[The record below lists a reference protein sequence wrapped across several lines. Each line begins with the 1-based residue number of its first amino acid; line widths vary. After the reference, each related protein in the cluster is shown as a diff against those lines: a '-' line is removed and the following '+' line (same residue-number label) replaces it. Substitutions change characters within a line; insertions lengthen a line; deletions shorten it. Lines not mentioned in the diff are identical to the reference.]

1 MKPETGFLSLAEEL
15 RFYILSFLSCRDILR
30 CASVCKALRQTY
42 ISSSELQYIVEM
54 SGQRLLH
61 VSNADNGI
69 QVPVSARLQLLRDKA
84 HAWFKVD
91 INSFE
96 KIILEWSWP
105 TPRKRDV
112 AGGHV
117 YWWNN
122 NTDTARIF
130 PILSKPSQQQFK
142 RNWTPGT
149 LCSVPHSAPLDL
161 VMDPAQNLIAIA
173 YSVDNRSVYI
183 KLGAL
188 DSDGAH
194 PQAAGETL
202 FLSEDARNCHR
213 ASGAKLKCF
222 GRHIAFLC
230 RLNGSGWGSSN
241 DKWLLQVRDWKHS
254 TTSISILSRTVVF
267 EVNVAINF
275 LFLGNDRLLV
285 LTDKLHLYSIEDMSQ
300 APELLACFLMPLSL
314 VLRCH
319 SLMGDIA
326 PPQPHMQAQLT
337 MYASDPAHRLICFTA
352 CSFGVYVPYVVQ
364 VFIISTRIFFDLD
377 ATAAATPIPWE
388 HWGPS
393 ILAEFTLALPVGTGE
408 KKYILHLMDFSP
420 LAVMNSQ
427 GLGQV
432 VKEPS
437 TIEVCSS
444 IPGKKS
450 LMTSMPYVQVVFP
463 DRNFKS
469 NELTNIWIDKDR
481 IYLLIENVIPSTIL
495 PGPDPVYRYEVI
507 DV

>member
-1 MKPETGFLSLAEEL
+1 LLKNSGFIFSAFFHVETFFGVHPWVAVHVVVLVTWSFILMIFLQ
-15 RFYILSFLSCRDILR
+15 
-30 CASVCKALRQTY
+30 VCKALRQTY

-96 KIILEWSWP
+96 KILLEWSWP

-173 YSVDNRSVYI
+173 YSVNNRSVYI

-202 FLSEDARNCHR
+202 FLSEDARNCRR

-230 RLNGSGWGSSN
+230 RLDSSGWGSS
-241 DKWLLQVRDWKHS
+241 DDEWLLQVWDWKHS
-254 TTSISILSRTVVF
+254 TTSIVRF
-267 EVNVAINF
+267 
-275 LFLGNDRLLV
+275 G
-285 LTDKLHLYSIEDMSQ
+285 
-300 APELLACFLMPLSL
+300 
-314 VLRCH
+314 
-319 SLMGDIA
+319 
-326 PPQPHMQAQLT
+326 
-337 MYASDPAHRLICFTA
+337 LI
-352 CSFGVYVPYVVQ
+352 
-364 VFIISTRIFFDLD
+364 
-377 ATAAATPIPWE
+377 
-388 HWGPS
+388 
-393 ILAEFTLALPVGTGE
+393 
-408 KKYILHLMDFSP
+408 
-420 LAVMNSQ
+420 
-427 GLGQV
+427 
-432 VKEPS
+432 
-437 TIEVCSS
+437 
-444 IPGKKS
+444 
-450 LMTSMPYVQVVFP
+450 
-463 DRNFKS
+463 
-469 NELTNIWIDKDR
+469 
-481 IYLLIENVIPSTIL
+481 
-495 PGPDPVYRYEVI
+495 
-507 DV
+507 